1 MDGFTGYAD
10 VVDPRERYDDLLT
23 DSGEDV
29 RAPERYVE
37 DHELEAFRSGW
48 VAVGIVL
55 DERDR
60 VLCIRDGEDETWLLP
75 GGTLQRGESLS
86 EGLVREVR
94 EETGVD
100 VDPVRPR
107 AVGSSRIV
115 NAADR
120 DEWTGFRVVL
130 YEATTTGITVGDDL
144 GNDDEPIVA
153 ADWFHDLPEPLFN
166 PSIARP
172 AVRAARDT

>member
-1 MDGFTGYAD
+1 
-10 VVDPRERYDDLLT
+10 
-23 DSGEDV
+23 
-29 RAPERYVE
+29 
-37 DHELEAFRSGW
+37 

-55 DERDR
+55 DDRER

-75 GGTLQRGESLS
+75 GGTLQRGESLA

-94 EETGVD
+94 EETGID

-107 AVGSSRIV
+107 AVGSSRIG

-130 YEATTTGITVGDDL
+130 YEATAADTVVGDDL
-144 GNDDEPIVA
+144 GVGEESIVT
-153 ADWFHDLPEPLFN
+153 ADWFHELPEPLFD
-166 PSIARP
+166 PSITRP
-172 AVRAARDT
+172 AVRAARDS

>member
-1 MDGFTGYAD
+1 MDGFSGYAD

-23 DSGEDV
+23 DGGEDV
-29 RAPERYVE
+29 RDPERYAE
-37 DHELEAFRSGW
+37 DRDMEAFRSGW

-60 VLCIRDGEDETWLLP
+60 VLCIRNADDEAWLLP
-75 GGTLQRGESLS
+75 GGTLQPGESL
-86 EGLVREVR
+86 EGGLVREVR

-100 VDPVRPR
+100 VDPVRPHGI
-107 AVGSSRIV
+107 GSSRIV

-130 YEATTTGITVGDDL
+130 YEAVATDATVGDDL
-144 GNDDEPIVA
+144 GVGDESIVA
-153 ADWFHDLPEPLFN
+153 ASWFRDLPESLFN
-166 PSIARP
+166 AAFTRP
-172 AVRAARDT
+172 AVRAAREA

>member
-1 MDGFTGYAD
+1 MEGFEGYAD
-10 VVDPRERYDDLLT
+10 AVDPRERYDDLIT

-29 RAPERYVE
+29 RDPERYVE
-37 DHELEAFRSGW
+37 DHEMEAFRSGW

-60 VLCIRDGEDETWLLP
+60 VLCIRDGADETWLLP
-75 GGTLQRGESLS
+75 GGTLQRGESL
-86 EGLVREVR
+86 GDALVREVR

-107 AVGSSRIV
+107 AVGSSSIV
-115 NAADR
+115 NAADN

-130 YEATTTGITVGDDL
+130 YEATATDTIVGDDL
-144 GNDDEPIVA
+144 GVGDESIAA
-153 ADWFHDLPEPLFN
+153 ADWFGDLPEPLFN
-166 PSIARP
+166 AEFSRP
-172 AVRAARDT
+172 AVRAARES

>member
-1 MDGFTGYAD
+1 MDGFEGYAD

-23 DSGEDV
+23 EDCEDV
-29 RAPERYVE
+29 RDPDRYADDRE
-37 DHELEAFRSGW
+37 MEAFRSGW

-60 VLCIRDGEDETWLLP
+60 VLCIREGEDETWLLP
-75 GGTLQRGESLS
+75 GGTLQPGESL
-86 EGLVREVR
+86 EDGLVREVR

-107 AVGSSRIV
+107 AVGANRIV

-120 DEWTGFRVVL
+120 DDWTGFRVVL
-130 YEATTTGITVGDDL
+130 YEATATDATVGDAL
-144 GNDDEPIVA
+144 GVSGESIAA
-153 ADWFHDLPEPLFN
+153 ADWFRALPDPLFD
-166 PSIARP
+166 PTFTRP
-172 AVRAARDT
+172 AVRTAGEA